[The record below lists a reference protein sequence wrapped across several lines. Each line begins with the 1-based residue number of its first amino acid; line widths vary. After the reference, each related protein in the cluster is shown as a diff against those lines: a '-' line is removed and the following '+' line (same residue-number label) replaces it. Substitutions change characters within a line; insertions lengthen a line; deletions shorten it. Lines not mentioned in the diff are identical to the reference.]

1 MPQSKLVAL
10 LYEGFDELDRVT
22 SGLSPEQA
30 ADASD
35 GGSSFAWTYAHTTNQ
50 VDAWVNV
57 RFAGQQPHA
66 LIGQT
71 RFRVGGVGA
80 APEDWVTIQAA
91 VKEVRESARRL
102 LDSKSDEELEQKIP
116 YDGSFE
122 PLRATGI
129 NLRYAIMRAIAHHY
143 FHIGEIATKRTLMG
157 HEVGDYPGLLEPAL

>member
-1 MPQSKLVAL
+1 MAQSKLVTL
-10 LYEGFDELDRVT
+10 LYQGFDELDRATV
-22 SGLSPEQA
+22 GLTREQA
-30 ADASD
+30 AESSY
-35 GGSSFAWTYAHTTNQ
+35 GSSFAWTYAHTTNQ

-80 APEDWVTIQAA
+80 APEDWLTIQAA
-91 VKEVRESARRL
+91 VNDVRESARRL
-102 LDSKSDEELEQKIP
+102 LDSSTDAELEKNIP

-122 PLRATGI
+122 QLRATGI
-129 NLRYAIMRAIAHHY
+129 NLRYAVMRAIAHHY